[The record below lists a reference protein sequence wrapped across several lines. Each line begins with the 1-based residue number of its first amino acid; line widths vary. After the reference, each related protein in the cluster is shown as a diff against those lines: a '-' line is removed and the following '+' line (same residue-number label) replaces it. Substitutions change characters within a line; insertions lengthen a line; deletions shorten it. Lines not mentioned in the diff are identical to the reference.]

1 MVTPGVSHFYL
12 RRLHSLSGIFPMGVF
27 LLEHFFG
34 NAFATRGPEAYNRYV
49 EFLLGMPYLPALEI
63 GLVFSAPS
71 CSTGSTGSSSPPWGG
86 RRPPTC

>member
-49 EFLLGMPYLPALEI
+49 EFLLGMPSAGAGDRA
-63 GLVFSAPS
+63 GLGPLR
-71 CSTGSTGSSSPPWGG
+71 STGSTSPSPPSAA
-86 RRPPTC
+86 RRPATC